1 MGLALGAVAFFLADL
16 AVDRRGG
23 GGRKRSSGEQE
34 GGSAKAIA
42 AGALLDGV
50 PESIAI
56 GISLVGGGTV
66 GLAVVA
72 AVFLLTT
79 PEP

>member
-1 MGLALGAVAFFLADL
+1 ML
-16 AVDRRGG
+16 
-23 GGRKRSSGEQE
+23 E
-34 GGSAKAIA
+34 
-42 AGALLDGV
+42 AGI

-72 AVFLLTT
+72 AVFLSNVPESLSAAVGYALAFLLTT
-79 PEP
+79 MEA